1 MIKLYCYKKHFNRNN
16 VDILFNASYPSHYT
30 YINGYN
36 MKIFIALILLAISP
50 FTYAD
55 TIELNNG
62 KTFDG
67 TFSGRDG
74 DNITFEVDG
83 ISMSFQAKDVK
94 NISMG
99 NTNKGT
105 DKAPQKTSTSGPTEI
120 TAGSTLTVRLS
131 DTLNSG
137 SHATGHK
144 FAGVLEGSLSNN
156 GVTVASAGSKVYGV
170 VSEAV
175 KARRLAGSAKLMIT
189 ITDININGKITPVS
203 VSAINALT
211 ESTAKSTI
219 SKVGKGA
226 AIGALANGSD
236 GAKDGAA
243 IGLGI
248 AILKGGNQ
256 VVVPAGTLLDFKL
269 TKSLKLDK

>member
-1 MIKLYCYKKHFNRNN
+1 
-16 VDILFNASYPSHYT
+16 
-30 YINGYN
+30 
-36 MKIFIALILLAISP
+36 MKIFIALILLATSS

-62 KTFDG
+62 KTFEG

-74 DNITFEVDG
+74 DNIKFEADG
-83 ISMSFQAKDVK
+83 INMSFQANDVK

-99 NTNKGT
+99 STNKATGKT
-105 DKAPQKTSTSGPTEI
+105 PKKAPVSGSLEI
-120 TAGSTLTVRLS
+120 AAGTTLTIRLS

-144 FAGVLEGSLSNN
+144 FAGVLEGALSNN
-156 GVTVASAGSKVYGV
+156 GVTVVSAGSKVYGV
-170 VSEAV
+170 ISEAV

-189 ITDININGKITPVS
+189 ITDININGQITPVS

-211 ESTAKSTI
+211 ESTTKGTV

-269 TKSLKLDK
+269 TKSLKLNK

>member
-1 MIKLYCYKKHFNRNN
+1 
-16 VDILFNASYPSHYT
+16 
-30 YINGYN
+30 
-36 MKIFIALILLAISP
+36 MKIFIALILLTISP

-99 NTNKGT
+99 SAKKETVKT
-105 DKAPQKTSTSGPTEI
+105 PQKTSPSGPVEI
-120 TAGSTLTVRLS
+120 ATGTTLTVRLS

-144 FAGVLEGSLSNN
+144 FSGVLEGALSNN
-156 GVTVASAGSKVYGV
+156 GITLAPAGSKVYGV
-170 VSEAV
+170 ISEAV
-175 KARRLAGSAKLMIT
+175 RARRLAGSAKLMIT

-211 ESTAKSTI
+211 ESTAKGTVR
-219 SKVGKGA
+219 KVGKGA

-269 TKSLKLDK
+269 TKSLKLKK